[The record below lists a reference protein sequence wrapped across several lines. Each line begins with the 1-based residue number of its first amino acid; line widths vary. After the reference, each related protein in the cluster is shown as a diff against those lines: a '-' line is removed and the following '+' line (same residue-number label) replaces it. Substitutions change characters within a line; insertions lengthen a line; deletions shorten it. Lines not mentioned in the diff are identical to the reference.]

1 MNYQETAVTIEKD
14 IEELSCPDKFAKYIS
29 LCTHC
34 HLNKCDNNVN
44 CSNCTLILN
53 LHYLYA
59 ENLIGG
65 EIENLQKY
73 CRFHYFIFCSLRTM
87 LWSLAEI
94 EREKSWR

>member
-44 CSNCTLILN
+44 CSNCT
-53 LHYLYA
+53 
-59 ENLIGG
+59 
-65 EIENLQKY
+65 
-73 CRFHYFIFCSLRTM
+73 
-87 LWSLAEI
+87 
-94 EREKSWR
+94 